1 MKYIPYRE
9 DIDALRGLAVL
20 LVVVYHAFPELIP
33 GGFIGVD
40 VFFVISG
47 YLITSIIF
55 FSIKNNNFSLKEFYA
70 RRIRR
75 LFPALITVLL
85 VVLLLGWL
93 VLFPEEYEQLGR
105 HVTKSVIFLLN
116 FSLIKE
122 INYFDVESHYKPLLN
137 LWTLSIE
144 EQYYLF
150 WPLIILFFFKIKKN
164 PSYFLVLA
172 FIISLFINVYF
183 AKDYSQKVYYHTLT
197 RFWQLAAGSL
207 LAVWLTNYKVLQN
220 TNNSIK
226 IFVGGGGLILI
237 VFGALWIDGQ
247 MVYPGLLAIVPV
259 LGAALVIIS
268 NIKLKQYF
276 GFVKL
281 GLISYPLYL
290 WHWVIISFLYIYLG
304 RKPEVFALVLAVLLS
319 LTFAHLTHKYIE
331 QFRYQ
336 KSSTPYLILLLIIV
350 GLFGFYI
357 KEKNGLPD
365 RSNMQNYVKKIQH
378 LKREPPKDDTCVNY
392 SRGLLD
398 SEQTFDYCRADLDI
412 KSKAKKLIA
421 VIGDSHANVLFA
433 GISKVARSKG
443 YEVILL
449 ANSSCPTLKGF
460 EWGNNNLE
468 IDNCKKKIEEILTI
482 IQKEPRIEKI
492 IIATRG
498 PVYIHGEIKGNFTEE
513 NITKSLSLVKNQK
526 LTYENYFYGFKNT
539 MQVLENIPNIKKV
552 FYKLENPELDFLPK
566 ETISRPYDFFG
577 ISINRDTIS
586 RKLYLQR
593 MSLYRENFF
602 KLSFSKLLVLDPI
615 EALCDDDIC
624 YSKVEDQFLYAD
636 DDHFSEFGSI
646 YIANYFQNIIFNDL

>member
-1 MKYIPYRE
+1 MKYIFYRE

-55 FSIKNNNFSLKEFYA
+55 FSINNNDFSLKEFYA
-70 RRIRR
+70 RRVRR

-85 VVLLLGWL
+85 VVLIFGWL
-93 VLFPEEYEQLGR
+93 VLYPEEYEQLGR
-105 HVTKSVIFLLN
+105 HLTRSVIFLLN
-116 FSLIKE
+116 FRLINE

-172 FIISLFINVYF
+172 FIMSLFINVYF
-183 AKDYSQKVYYHTLT
+183 AKEYSQKVYYHTLT

-207 LAVWLTNYKVLQN
+207 LAVWLTNYKGLQN

-304 RKPEVFALVLAVLLS
+304 RKPEVFVLVLAVLLS

-357 KEKNGLPD
+357 KEKKGLPD
-365 RSNMQNYVKKIQH
+365 RSNMQNYVKKLQH
-378 LKREPPKDDTCVNY
+378 LKRYPAKDETCVNY
-392 SRGLLD
+392 SRSLLD

-421 VIGDSHANVLFA
+421 VIGDSHAHVLFA

-492 IIATRG
+492 IMATRG

-526 LTYENYFYGFKNT
+526 LTYENYYYGFKNT

-552 FYKLENPELDFLPK
+552 FYKLENPEFDFLPK

-577 ISINRDTIS
+577 VSINRDIIS

-624 YSKVEDQFLYAD
+624 YSKVEGQFLYTD
-636 DDHFSEFGSI
+636 NDHFSELGSI
-646 YIANYFQNIIFNDL
+646 YIANYFQNIIFNDF